1 LEVKWVALGE
11 VVGGGTS
18 VEVVMAEGM
27 EGERERMI
35 MVERKKNREQSSF
48 FFILEPKFSS
58 KAMKST
64 SIYRGGKE
72 TFGHH

>member
-1 LEVKWVALGE
+1 VALGE

-35 MVERKKNREQSSF
+35 MVERKKKTGNNLVF
-48 FFILEPKFSS
+48 FYLRTKILLKGYEIH
-58 KAMKST
+58 
-64 SIYRGGKE
+64 IYL
-72 TFGHH
+72 